1 MARRSRRRVPKA
13 TRDDEYRLLLANAPD
28 DLYRDIFI
36 VCRWA
41 GLRVAEA
48 VGLRWESVD
57 LARLQLTVTGK
68 GDVERAVD
76 ILPEAET
83 MLRRRAVVL
92 NHTEG
97 REGSDCYVFPKPDGQ
112 PLTTRAVQRIL
123 QRIRERL
130 GLPQD
135 RMTPH
140 KLRHAYATDLV
151 NRGVPIHVVSA
162 QLGHASVATT
172 TIYLHAQPGQARR
185 YFEGV
190 E

>member
-1 MARRSRRRVPKA
+1 MSRSRS
-13 TRDDEYRLLLANAPD
+13 LLT
-28 DLYRDIFI
+28 Y
-36 VCRWA
+36 
-41 GLRVAEA
+41 GL
-48 VGLRWESVD
+48 
-57 LARLQLTVTGK
+57 Q
-68 GDVERAVD
+68 
-76 ILPEAET
+76 T
-83 MLRRRAVVL
+83 MLLRRAVVL
-92 NHTEG
+92 SHTEG
-97 REGSDCYVFPKPDGQ
+97 REGRDCYVFPKPDGQ
-112 PLTTRAVQRIL
+112 PLTTRAVQRVM
-123 QRIRERL
+123 QRIRGRL

-185 YFEGV
+185 YFE